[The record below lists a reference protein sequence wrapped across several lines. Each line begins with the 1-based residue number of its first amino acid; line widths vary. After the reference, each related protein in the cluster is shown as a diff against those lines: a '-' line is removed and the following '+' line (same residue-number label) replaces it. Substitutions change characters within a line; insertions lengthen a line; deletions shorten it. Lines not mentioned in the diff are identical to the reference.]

1 MLSVTLLGTD
11 NSATTQ
17 AQTVIN
23 PPYPRIVVYAI
34 QHANRIEKT
43 SDDMADNQIVTKK
56 TAAKKASTPKAV
68 EHAPSAPAP
77 ATPAAPAAQAAHPS
91 KATSAPKRATK
102 AASKTASAAPT
113 ASAKR
118 GKTSAAAAP
127 PKLSD
132 HQGSLR
138 QLATVSEEKRQDM
151 IREAAYYKAEKRNFA
166 PGHDAEDW
174 AAAEREIDELIAR
187 ARVMTGR

>member
-1 MLSVTLLGTD
+1 
-11 NSATTQ
+11 
-17 AQTVIN
+17 
-23 PPYPRIVVYAI
+23 
-34 QHANRIEKT
+34 
-43 SDDMADNQIVTKK
+43 MADNQIVTKK

-68 EHAPSAPAP
+68 EHAPSAPAT
-77 ATPAAPAAQAAHPS
+77 ATPAAPAQAAHPS

-102 AASKTASAAPT
+102 AASKTASTAPT

-127 PKLSD
+127 LKLSD

-138 QLATVSEEKRQDM
+138 QLATVSEDKRQDM